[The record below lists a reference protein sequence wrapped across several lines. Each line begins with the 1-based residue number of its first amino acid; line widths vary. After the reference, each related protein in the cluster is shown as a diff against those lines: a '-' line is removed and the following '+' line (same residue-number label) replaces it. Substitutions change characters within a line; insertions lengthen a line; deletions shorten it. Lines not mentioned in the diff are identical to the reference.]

1 MPSKHISQRPKD
13 NKVYIIW
20 HKNHNTHCSTV
31 IGVYDE
37 IEEANIVFE
46 KVKSKNTH
54 LHCEITLTEES
65 VYEY

>member
-1 MPSKHISQRPKD
+1 MLSKHILQRPKD

>member
-1 MPSKHISQRPKD
+1 MSSKHTSQRPKD

-20 HKNHNTHCSTV
+20 HKNNNTHCSTV
-31 IGVYDE
+31 IGVYEDL
-37 IEEANIVFE
+37 EEANRVLE

>member
-1 MPSKHISQRPKD
+1 MQRPKD

-37 IEEANIVFE
+37 IEEANIVLE